1 MNIVLIGYRGSGK
14 STVAQIL
21 TGKTGMKK
29 ISSDAV
35 IESRAGMTINEFVK
49 KNGWDEFRN
58 LEESVIREISEMD
71 GIIIDTGGGVILRQT
86 NIDALKKNGTIF
98 FLNADARI
106 LAERIKYENTRP
118 PLTYGKEPWEEVEG
132 VLKERLPL
140 YKKAADHIIETGEI
154 SPEKVAGRIL
164 QIINNSVI

>member
-21 TGKTGMKK
+21 TSKTGMKK

-35 IESRAGMTINEFVK
+35 IESRTGMTINEFVK
-49 KNGWDEFRN
+49 KNGWNEFRN

-71 GIIIDTGGGVILRQT
+71 RIIIDTGGGIILRQS
-86 NIDALKKNGTIF
+86 NIDELKKNGAIF
-98 FLNADARI
+98 FLNANARI
-106 LAERIKYENTRP
+106 LAERIKRENTRP
-118 PLTYGKEPWEEVEG
+118 SLTYGKEPWEEVEG

-140 YKKAADHIIETGEI
+140 YKKAAEHIIETGEI
-154 SPEKVAGRIL
+154 PPEKAAEMIL
-164 QIINNSVI
+164 KIIKNSIT